1 MKLSLIIFATLF
13 SQIGFFKQAN
23 AWTVLVVS
31 GSGGATVKGQ
41 PLKVGMNLKLG
52 DTVKTAAGVK
62 VKLQDG
68 FSIMVIGE
76 KSELAIELSD
86 ISKIK
91 LVSSDS
97 EKLEQIALKNGVVRF
112 QIDKQ
117 EATKFRYRIPSVVAG
132 VRGTQFF
139 MSASPEKEVL
149 CVIEGEVG
157 AKIMRS
163 GLEAKVEKNIGWIRE
178 GNKDGVL
185 VNTSEEQRS
194 KWVESTDIA
203 STGVQ

>member
-1 MKLSLIIFATLF
+1 MKLSLVIFATLF
-13 SQIGFFKQAN
+13 SQIGFIKQAN

-31 GSGGATVKGQ
+31 GNGGATIKGQ

-52 DTVKTAAGVK
+52 DAVKTAAGVK
-62 VKLQDG
+62 VKLQEG

-86 ISKIK
+86 VPKIK
-91 LVSSDS
+91 LVSNDS

-112 QIDKQ
+112 QIDKK

-157 AKIMRS
+157 AKIVHS
-163 GLEAKVEKNIGWIRE
+163 GAEAKVEKNIGWIRE

-185 VNTSEEQRS
+185 VKTSDEQRS
-194 KWVESTDIA
+194 KWVEATDIA
-203 STGVQ
+203 ASGVQ